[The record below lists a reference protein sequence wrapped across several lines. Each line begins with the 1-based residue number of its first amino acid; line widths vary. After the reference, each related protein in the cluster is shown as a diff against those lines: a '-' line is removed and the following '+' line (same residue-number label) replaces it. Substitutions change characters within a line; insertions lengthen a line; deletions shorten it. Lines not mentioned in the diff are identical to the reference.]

1 MWETINWYIHL
12 LRWSLQWMPVVQLYC
27 NHLWLDSL
35 VSQSLLVHYLPTDRS
50 FCIGEV
56 LPFLRHGK
64 FIFLTLSRRM
74 WSSVKKKSRQHPL
87 HSGSVGWGNT
97 DSLHTW
103 SWTTTNPLQL
113 RIFSFSNNSRCLSS
127 LSKKIL
133 KCYLSFYELSYL
145 FGQNNLKIYITQ
157 KYHMHLIIVSVEKI
171 IIHFDKSSCKID
183 GTFICTNKF

>member
-1 MWETINWYIHL
+1 M
-12 LRWSLQWMPVVQLYC
+12 QWMPIVQLYF

-74 WSSVKKKSRQHPL
+74 WSSVKKKKQTASSALRQCW
-87 HSGSVGWGNT
+87 VGKHRP
-97 DSLHTW
+97 LHTW